1 MPITTFSGTVE
12 DGQVKL
18 AANVH
23 LPEKAK
29 VYVVVP
35 DCEEQANG
43 KKFDLK
49 ELVSR
54 MPADYQATEEDF
66 GGPQYDLK
74 NLKVRKLGPSRKR
87 FGQTSIETGEDSEYS
102 SGDSSEDT
110 SDESDLC

>member
-35 DCEEQANG
+35 DFEEQANG

-54 MPADYQATEEDF
+54 MPADYQATEEGF
-66 GGPQYDLK
+66 GEPEYDLK
-74 NLKVRKLGPSRKR
+74 SLKVRKLGPGRKR
-87 FGQTSIETGEDSEYS
+87 FGQTSIETGEDREYS
-102 SGDSSEDT
+102 AGDSSEGP

>member
-1 MPITTFSGTVE
+1 MPVTTFSGTVE

-35 DCEEQANG
+35 DFEEQANG

-54 MPADYQATEEDF
+54 MPADYQATEEGF
-66 GGPQYDLK
+66 GEPAGK
-74 NLKVRKLGPSRKR
+74 
-87 FGQTSIETGEDSEYS
+87 EEW
-102 SGDSSEDT
+102 
-110 SDESDLC
+110 